1 MVGESDD
8 LLRGWTLIQNKPSP
22 VMMKVQKAK
31 VAGSSDRRDAS
42 LVVCSHFFEVWQSR
56 VVSENTREALN

>member
-1 MVGESDD
+1 MLGRYGRVVVEESDG
-8 LLRGWTLIQNKPSP
+8 LLRGWTLIQNKQSP

-42 LVVCSHFFEVWQSR
+42 LVVCSHFFGGVTVACCQ
-56 VVSENTREALN
+56 